1 MSHYINRIVIA
12 LAAAGLGLWVPI
24 SVHGQQPSD
33 AARAATVAVQTPLTP
48 PADYVIGPDDV
59 LGVLFWR
66 DQDMS
71 GDVLVRPDGMITLPL
86 IGDLPAAGL
95 KPGAL
100 GAHVQTAVA
109 KYLTDPSVTVVVR
122 EIRSRQIF
130 ITGEVA
136 TPGAYPLIGP
146 RTVMQAIA
154 LAGGLNEWAD
164 SKSITVVRSEGGV
177 QKSYRFNYH
186 DVARGRSLEQNLL
199 LHPGDT
205 IVVP

>member
-1 MSHYINRIVIA
+1 MSNHTNLFVFALASAGIA
-12 LAAAGLGLWVPI
+12 LWNPTSASA
-24 SVHGQQPSD
+24 QQPD
-33 AARAATVAVQTPLTP
+33 TARAATVAVQNPLTP

-95 KPGAL
+95 KPDAL
-100 GAHVQTAVA
+100 RNHVETAIA

-122 EIRSRQIF
+122 QIRSRQVF

-164 SKSITVVRSEGGV
+164 SKSITVVRSENGV